1 MQFFIDHSMFA
12 ALVVALIVM
21 LGVLFYLL
29 RLDARLRKMESSLA
43 RVVQANGHDS
53 VR

>member
-1 MQFFIDHSMFA
+1 MQFFIEHSMFA

-29 RLDARLRKMESSLA
+29 RLDARLRKMETRLA
-43 RVVQANGHDS
+43 RVSQSDGQES